1 MAAPSK
7 LAAGSPFNM
16 HLLYEEGGDI
26 KAATVQSTSGEGDA
40 QSWQATSLSGK
51 KLKLKVKEVWLR
63 FEKPD
68 AKSVMDE
75 ANALSAEID
84 LQLLWDCAPEGEFAF
99 ADIAS
104 EYFGGQVSAAQQA
117 ALAIALQSAPVYFR
131 RKQRGRFMRAPK
143 EQLDAGIAALE
154 RKQREQEQ
162 QGQWQAELV
171 AGRFPEGLVSQAKQ
185 LLFNPD
191 KNTLVYKA
199 FLAACNETG
208 ESPPQLMMRCGALE
222 SPLAYH
228 QGMFLK
234 ESFPNGSGHHVDAAI
249 ADAVY
254 DAAVAALPT
263 AEVQAFSID
272 EITTTEIDDA
282 LSVTALPQGGH
293 RIGVHIS
300 APGLVITKDDLLDQV
315 ARARMST
322 VYIPGEKIT
331 MLPDALIA
339 RFSLDAGIARP
350 AVSIYVD
357 IDAQGELIR
366 QSMQT
371 RIELVPIAAN
381 LRLEHL
387 GESVNQF
394 ADPEYAANAENTF
407 AFQNELLILWQAAQK
422 LHAKRQEQRAKN
434 GLRVE
439 QLGVVDPNALQRDF
453 QFQISQVNGVE
464 QVAIQPRTRGSVLDT
479 IVAEWMIYCNSTW
492 GQWLADHGLP
502 AMFRT
507 QKGWGPQR
515 TRMQT
520 TPAPHEGLGLEYYA
534 WCTSPLRR
542 YTDLVNQWQLI
553 ALARH
558 GVMAKMVAPFQPR
571 DASLMG
577 IAADF
582 ETCYQSYNEDQ
593 DRMEKYWCLRWLAQ
607 EPLPRTV
614 FARHLKEG
622 MSRLED
628 IPLHLPIPE
637 LASHSRMTRAEIAIL
652 ETDLLQLTASVRVN
666 QIEKAESAATEMD
679 APEVVSPSA
688 EPAPVGDT
696 PIT

>member
-1 MAAPSK
+1 MY
-7 LAAGSPFNM
+7 
-16 HLLYEEGGDI
+16 LLYEEGGDI
-26 KAATVQSTSGEGDA
+26 KAATVQSTTGEGDA

-51 KLKLKVKEVWLR
+51 KLKLKAKEVWLR

-68 AKSVMDE
+68 AQGLMDE
-75 ANALSAEID
+75 ASILSAEID

-99 ADIAS
+99 TDIAS

-154 RKQREQEQ
+154 RKQHEQEQ

-171 AGRFPEGLVSQAKQ
+171 AGRFPESLLSHAKQ

-191 KNTLVYKA
+191 KNTLAYKA

-234 ESFPNGSGHHVDAAI
+234 ANFPNGAGHHADAMIADTVYDAAI
-249 ADAVY
+249 AV
-254 DAAVAALPT
+254 LPT

-272 EITTTEIDDA
+272 DAATTEIDDA
-282 LSVTALPQGGH
+282 LSVTPLLGGGH

-300 APGLVITKDDLLDQV
+300 APGLVISKDDALDQV

-322 VYIPGEKIT
+322 VYMPGDKIT
-331 MLPDALIA
+331 MLPDAVIA
-339 RFSLDAGIARP
+339 RFSLDVGSARP

-357 IDAQGELIR
+357 IDAQGDLID
-366 QSMQT
+366 QSVQT
-371 RIELVPIAAN
+371 RIELVPIVAN

-387 GESVNQF
+387 EEFVNQF
-394 ADPEYAANAENTF
+394 ADPDYVAKDNAF
-407 AFQNELLILWQAAQK
+407 AFQNELLVLWRAAQK

-453 QFQISQVNGVE
+453 QFQISQTNGVE
-464 QVAIQPRTRGSVLDT
+464 RVDIQARSRGSVLDT

-492 GQWLADHGLP
+492 GQWLADQGLP
-502 AMFRT
+502 ALFRT

-542 YTDLVNQWQLI
+542 YSDLVNQWQLI
-553 ALARH
+553 ALAKH
-558 GVMAKMVAPFQPR
+558 GVTAKMVAPFQPR

-582 ETCYQSYNEDQ
+582 ETCYQSYAEYQ

-614 FARHLKEG
+614 YARHLKEG
-622 MSRLED
+622 MSRIED
-628 IPLHLPIPE
+628 VPLHLPIPE
-637 LASHSRMTRAEIAIL
+637 LASHPRMTRAEIAIL
-652 ETDLLQLTASVRVN
+652 ETDLLQLSASVRVH
-666 QIEKAESAATEMD
+666 QIEKSESVSIELN
-679 APEVVSPSA
+679 APETEP
-688 EPAPVGDT
+688 PAPDAAPLDDI
-696 PIT
+696 PIS